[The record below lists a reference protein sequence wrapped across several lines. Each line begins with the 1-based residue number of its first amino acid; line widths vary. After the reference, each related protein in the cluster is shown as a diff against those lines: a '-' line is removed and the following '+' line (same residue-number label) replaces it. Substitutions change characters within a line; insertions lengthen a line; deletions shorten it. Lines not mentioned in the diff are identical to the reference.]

1 MTGVQTCAL
10 PIYPEAA
17 FRFLMAVPPFAA
29 SLLALALAARFP
41 YGAKG

>member
-1 MTGVQTCAL
+1 MSGEN
-10 PIYPEAA
+10 PGPNPEAA

-41 YGAKG
+41 YGTRG